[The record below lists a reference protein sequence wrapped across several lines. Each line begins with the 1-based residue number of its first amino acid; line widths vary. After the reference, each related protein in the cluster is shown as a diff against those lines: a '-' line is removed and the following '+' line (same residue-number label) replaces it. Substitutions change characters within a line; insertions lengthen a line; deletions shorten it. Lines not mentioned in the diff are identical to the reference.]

1 MAGKT
6 THDQQQRII
15 EERVNTKNAG
25 KDFNAEEELKR
36 PHQERAARAKGST
49 LKPAES
55 DLVDSDDRQMLRG
68 ENQESPHRKRRSE

>member
-6 THDQQQRII
+6 THDQQRRII

-36 PHQERAARAKGST
+36 PRQERAARAKGSD
-49 LKPAES
+49 LKPGER
-55 DLVDSDDRQMLRG
+55 DLIDPDDRQMLRG
-68 ENQESPHRKRRSE
+68 ENQESPHRKRRGI

>member
-25 KDFNAEEELKR
+25 KDFNAREELKR
-36 PHQERAARAKGST
+36 PSQERATREKGSG
-49 LKPAES
+49 LKAGER
-55 DLVDSDDRQMLRG
+55 DLIDPDDRQMLRG
-68 ENQESPHRKRRSE
+68 ENQESPHRKRRGD